1 MRPAAV
7 CGLACG
13 LSRRSGRSIAG
24 AAFLALCGLPWPV
37 LCMVQGLRPAAG
49 SPADL
54 DGAGGYA
61 SGDGAGVRAK
71 NTAKYKKTPFEV
83 LHLHLLFL
91 DFA

>member
-1 MRPAAV
+1 
-7 CGLACG
+7 
-13 LSRRSGRSIAG
+13 
-24 AAFLALCGLPWPV
+24 
-37 LCMVQGLRPAAG
+37 MVQGLRPAAG